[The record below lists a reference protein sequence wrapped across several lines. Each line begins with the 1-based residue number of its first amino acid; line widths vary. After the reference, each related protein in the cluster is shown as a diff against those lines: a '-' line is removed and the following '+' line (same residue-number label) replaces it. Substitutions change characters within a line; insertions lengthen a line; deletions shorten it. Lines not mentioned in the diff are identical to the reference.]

1 MIDTGNR
8 LIKTVLPDAESISIV
23 DELRSVEHLSMTE
36 LISPIVWDKA
46 KNFSVYDIHGNKW
59 IDLTS
64 GIAVANAGHSN
75 PFIAKAI
82 KKAIDHGLWTPFSF
96 PHKARLEL
104 EKKLINLCPDK
115 DYKVQLL
122 TGGSEAVECAI
133 SLAKTYSV
141 HRGGKSK
148 NIIISFLNGFHGNTL
163 TSTMCSTYPEDRE
176 ILGDSKKMGIYNI
189 PFPGTEGDPLKG
201 FDKFADHLQNL
212 RINFSDIATI
222 ITEPYQGRGVL
233 FLPKLFAKKLRKFCD
248 KYNIVLIFDEIQSG
262 FGRTGK
268 MMAYEHYDISPDIIC
283 CGKGMTSS
291 LPMSAVLG
299 RREIFDNPLSYPA
312 LTTHAGNPI
321 SCSAAIAN
329 IDYIEKHNLVLRAEK
344 LGKVFN
350 KRLIEIQKKYA
361 PRIGLVSSLGLVA
374 GVHICTTDGSP
385 DGPSAKEINY
395 KCYQNGVLMYEPKG
409 RYSNCLR
416 LTPPLTITKQALLES
431 LEVLENTIK
440 ETFKC

>member
-1 MIDTGNR
+1 MINTKNR
-8 LIKTVLPDAESISIV
+8 LIKLLLPDPESIRIV
-23 DELRSVEHLSMTE
+23 NELRNVEHFSMTE
-36 LISPIVWDKA
+36 LIPPIVWDRA
-46 KNFSVYDIHGNKW
+46 KNFSVYDIHGNRW

-75 PFIAKAI
+75 SSIAKAI
-82 KKAIDHGLWTPFSF
+82 KKAVDHGLWTPFSF
-96 PHKARLEL
+96 PHKERLEL
-104 EKKLINLCPDK
+104 EKKLIKLCPDK
-115 DYKVQLL
+115 SYKVQLL

-141 HRGGKSK
+141 YKGGKTK
-148 NIIISFLNGFHGNTL
+148 NVIISFLNGFHGNTL

-176 ILGDSKKMGIYNI
+176 ILGNSKNLGIYNV
-189 PFPGTEGDPLKG
+189 PFPDVNGDPVEEFNKFENYLQDLKII
-201 FDKFADHLQNL
+201 
-212 RINFSDIATI
+212 INNIAAI
-222 ITEPYQGRGVL
+222 ITEPYQGRDVL
-233 FLPKLFAKKLRKFCD
+233 FLSKQFAQKLREFCD
-248 KYNIVLIFDEIQSG
+248 SHNIVLIFDEIQSG

-268 MMAYEHYDISPDIIC
+268 MMAYEHYGIAPDIIC

-299 RREIFDNPLSYPA
+299 RSEIFDNPLSYPT

-329 IDYIEKHNLVLRAEK
+329 IEYIEYHNLPEK
-344 LGKVFN
+344 AAILGKVFK
-350 KRLIEIQKKYA
+350 KRLKEIQKKYS

-374 GVHICTTDGSP
+374 GIHVCAKDGSP
-385 DGPSAKEINY
+385 DGLLAKEINY
-395 KCYQNGVLMYEPKG
+395 RCFQNGVLMYEPKG

-440 ETFKC
+440 ETIEC